1 EEPEMQGEE
10 DVEWSHD
17 EPFEVAY
24 TVHHEQEVE
33 VVDPIVS
40 ADDVN
45 DIALEVEPEDAFIGS
60 IDPATEEAIE
70 IAEVAEEDF
79 NVDDVV
85 DDILSTDTSEFSYNE
100 NADHE
105 FGADFDYQ
113 SGDLG

>member
-1 EEPEMQGEE
+1 M
-10 DVEWSHD
+10 
-17 EPFEVAY
+17 
-24 TVHHEQEVE
+24 
-33 VVDPIVS
+33 DPIVS